1 MNIKYG
7 MILAAGLGKRMQPL
21 TLKTPKPLLEINN
34 YTLLERAISL
44 LIGHGVQEISINVHY
59 LPDQIKS
66 FINRKKF
73 KVKITISNEE
83 NLLLDTGG
91 GVLKGT
97 QNFGDNP
104 FFVINPDTVWSKHY
118 LAELKSL
125 EAMYL
130 KNNKPT
136 LLLVNKKL
144 SIDPSFKGD
153 FNLNNANISKDD
165 KNQFIGITHSLSPN
179 ILFLDN
185 SSKLINLGEDS
196 ISIVS
201 SKDINGKKLKSSD
214 PSRDL
219 TNFISKNS
227 NSGLLKTLN
236 DQKSLVNNVVT
247 SGMVMSAA
255 ILVGLSRKI
264 LDLATAYTLDRKQF
278 GKPVGSFQAVKHM
291 LAQAAI
297 EIEFSKATLY
307 RAAYSLDKDNPLQ
320 KLHAAQA
327 KLQAIDACEMVSRN
341 SMQAHGAMGYT
352 WEMDLHIFIR
362 RGWSYKQVWGNKSLL
377 ENYIMNQ
384 LEKDLPKLGS
394 TYTFL

>member
-34 YTLLERAISL
+34 YTLLERAINL
-44 LIGHGVQEISINVHY
+44 LISHGVQEISINVHY

-104 FFVINPDTVWSKHY
+104 FFVINPDTVWGKHY

-125 EAMYL
+125 EVIYL

-153 FNLNNANISKDD
+153 FNLNNEKISKDSE
-165 KNQFIGITHSLSPN
+165 NQFIFTGLQIINRSVFTNEKSEVFSLN
-179 ILFLDN
+179 KVWN
-185 SSKLINLGEDS
+185 KLIKDKNLLGLE
-196 ISIVS
+196 
-201 SKDINGKKLKSSD
+201 
-214 PSRDL
+214 
-219 TNFISKNS
+219 S
-227 NSGLLKTLN
+227 NQKFYHLN
-236 DQKSLVNNVVT
+236 TFD
-247 SGMVMSAA
+247 MY
-255 ILVGLSRKI
+255 RKI
-264 LDLATAYTLDRKQF
+264 Q
-278 GKPVGSFQAVKHM
+278 
-291 LAQAAI
+291 
-297 EIEFSKATLY
+297 
-307 RAAYSLDKDNPLQ
+307 SLNI
-320 KLHAAQA
+320 
-327 KLQAIDACEMVSRN
+327 ID
-341 SMQAHGAMGYT
+341 
-352 WEMDLHIFIR
+352 
-362 RGWSYKQVWGNKSLL
+362 
-377 ENYIMNQ
+377 
-384 LEKDLPKLGS
+384 
-394 TYTFL
+394 

>member
-34 YTLLERAISL
+34 YTLLERAINL

-83 NLLLDTGG
+83 NLLDTGG

-104 FFVINPDTVWSKHY
+104 FFVINPDTLWSKHY

-125 EAMYL
+125 EVIYL

-153 FNLNNANISKDD
+153 FNLNNKKITKDIQ
-165 KNQFIGITHSLSPN
+165 NQFIFTGLQIINRSVFTNEKAEVFSLN
-179 ILFLDN
+179 KVWD
-185 SSKLINLGEDS
+185 KLIKDKNLLGLE
-196 ISIVS
+196 
-201 SKDINGKKLKSSD
+201 
-214 PSRDL
+214 
-219 TNFISKNS
+219 S
-227 NSGLLKTLN
+227 NQKFYHLN
-236 DQKSLVNNVVT
+236 T
-247 SGMVMSAA
+247 SEMY
-255 ILVGLSRKI
+255 RKI
-264 LDLATAYTLDRKQF
+264 Q
-278 GKPVGSFQAVKHM
+278 
-291 LAQAAI
+291 
-297 EIEFSKATLY
+297 
-307 RAAYSLDKDNPLQ
+307 SLNI
-320 KLHAAQA
+320 
-327 KLQAIDACEMVSRN
+327 ID
-341 SMQAHGAMGYT
+341 
-352 WEMDLHIFIR
+352 
-362 RGWSYKQVWGNKSLL
+362 
-377 ENYIMNQ
+377 
-384 LEKDLPKLGS
+384 
-394 TYTFL
+394 

>member
-34 YTLLERAISL
+34 YTLLERAINL
-44 LIGHGVQEISINVHY
+44 LISHGVQEISINVHY

-118 LAELKSL
+118 LTELKSL
-125 EAMYL
+125 EAIYL

-153 FNLNNANISKDD
+153 FNLNNEKISKDSE
-165 KNQFIGITHSLSPN
+165 NQFIFTGLQIINRSVFTNEKSEVFSLN
-179 ILFLDN
+179 KVWN
-185 SSKLINLGEDS
+185 KLIKDKNLLGLES
-196 ISIVS
+196 NQ
-201 SKDINGKKLKSSD
+201 KFYHLNTSD
-214 PSRDL
+214 
-219 TNFISKNS
+219 
-227 NSGLLKTLN
+227 
-236 DQKSLVNNVVT
+236 
-247 SGMVMSAA
+247 MY
-255 ILVGLSRKI
+255 RKI
-264 LDLATAYTLDRKQF
+264 Q
-278 GKPVGSFQAVKHM
+278 
-291 LAQAAI
+291 
-297 EIEFSKATLY
+297 
-307 RAAYSLDKDNPLQ
+307 SLNI
-320 KLHAAQA
+320 
-327 KLQAIDACEMVSRN
+327 ID
-341 SMQAHGAMGYT
+341 
-352 WEMDLHIFIR
+352 
-362 RGWSYKQVWGNKSLL
+362 
-377 ENYIMNQ
+377 
-384 LEKDLPKLGS
+384 
-394 TYTFL
+394 

>member
-34 YTLLERAISL
+34 YTLLERAINL

-66 FINRKKF
+66 FINRKNF
-73 KVKITISNEE
+73 KVKISISNEE

-125 EAMYL
+125 EVIYL

-153 FNLNNANISKDD
+153 FNLNDEKISKDSE
-165 KNQFIGITHSLSPN
+165 NQFIFTGLQIINRSAFTYEKSEVFSMN
-179 ILFLDN
+179 KVWN
-185 SSKLINLGEDS
+185 KLIKDKNLLGLES
-196 ISIVS
+196 NQ
-201 SKDINGKKLKSSD
+201 KFYHLNTSD
-214 PSRDL
+214 
-219 TNFISKNS
+219 
-227 NSGLLKTLN
+227 
-236 DQKSLVNNVVT
+236 
-247 SGMVMSAA
+247 MY
-255 ILVGLSRKI
+255 RKI
-264 LDLATAYTLDRKQF
+264 Q
-278 GKPVGSFQAVKHM
+278 
-291 LAQAAI
+291 
-297 EIEFSKATLY
+297 
-307 RAAYSLDKDNPLQ
+307 SLNI
-320 KLHAAQA
+320 
-327 KLQAIDACEMVSRN
+327 ID
-341 SMQAHGAMGYT
+341 
-352 WEMDLHIFIR
+352 
-362 RGWSYKQVWGNKSLL
+362 
-377 ENYIMNQ
+377 
-384 LEKDLPKLGS
+384 
-394 TYTFL
+394 

>member
-34 YTLLERAISL
+34 YTLLERAINL
-44 LIGHGVQEISINVHY
+44 LISHGVQEISINVHY

-118 LAELKSL
+118 LTELKSL
-125 EAMYL
+125 EVIYL

-153 FNLNNANISKDD
+153 FNLNNEKISKDSE
-165 KNQFIGITHSLSPN
+165 NQFIFTGLQIINRSVFTNEKSEVFSLN
-179 ILFLDN
+179 KVWN
-185 SSKLINLGEDS
+185 KLIKDKNLLGLESNQKFYHLNTSDMY
-196 ISIVS
+196 
-201 SKDINGKKLKSSD
+201 KKIQS
-214 PSRDL
+214 
-219 TNFISKNS
+219 
-227 NSGLLKTLN
+227 LN
-236 DQKSLVNNVVT
+236 
-247 SGMVMSAA
+247 
-255 ILVGLSRKI
+255 I
-264 LDLATAYTLDRKQF
+264 
-278 GKPVGSFQAVKHM
+278 
-291 LAQAAI
+291 
-297 EIEFSKATLY
+297 
-307 RAAYSLDKDNPLQ
+307 
-320 KLHAAQA
+320 
-327 KLQAIDACEMVSRN
+327 ID
-341 SMQAHGAMGYT
+341 
-352 WEMDLHIFIR
+352 
-362 RGWSYKQVWGNKSLL
+362 
-377 ENYIMNQ
+377 
-384 LEKDLPKLGS
+384 
-394 TYTFL
+394 

>member
-34 YTLLERAISL
+34 YTLLERAINL
-44 LIGHGVQEISINVHY
+44 LISHGVQEISINVHY

-125 EAMYL
+125 EVIYL

-136 LLLVNKKL
+136 LLLVNKRL

-153 FNLNNANISKDD
+153 FNLNNEKISKDSENEFIFTGLQIINRSVFTNEKSEVFSLNKVWNKLIKD
-165 KNQFIGITHSLSPN
+165 KNL
-179 ILFLDN
+179 
-185 SSKLINLGEDS
+185 LGLES
-196 ISIVS
+196 NQ
-201 SKDINGKKLKSSD
+201 KFYHLNTSD
-214 PSRDL
+214 
-219 TNFISKNS
+219 
-227 NSGLLKTLN
+227 
-236 DQKSLVNNVVT
+236 
-247 SGMVMSAA
+247 MY
-255 ILVGLSRKI
+255 RKI
-264 LDLATAYTLDRKQF
+264 Q
-278 GKPVGSFQAVKHM
+278 
-291 LAQAAI
+291 
-297 EIEFSKATLY
+297 
-307 RAAYSLDKDNPLQ
+307 SLNI
-320 KLHAAQA
+320 
-327 KLQAIDACEMVSRN
+327 ID
-341 SMQAHGAMGYT
+341 
-352 WEMDLHIFIR
+352 
-362 RGWSYKQVWGNKSLL
+362 
-377 ENYIMNQ
+377 
-384 LEKDLPKLGS
+384 
-394 TYTFL
+394 